1 MQKNVQPITDK
12 LLILPFLLK
21 TVLIRKTEE
30 KGFGCVW
37 RTILHNITSNK
48 PHLTFGRSLEGKCC
62 MWPVRRHH
70 QHTCLALY
78 TSALEGLLYLRCW
91 EWEQAVM
98 LLHTMIFFHVCVN
111 SLCLSCQ
118 HEDSPH
124 TQSCSKLP
132 WKSLTSFSQHPTI
145 QNLWDELEYR
155 LWAGPRHPASM
166 LDLVNAV
173 VAE

>member
-1 MQKNVQPITDK
+1 
-12 LLILPFLLK
+12 
-21 TVLIRKTEE
+21 
-30 KGFGCVW
+30 
-37 RTILHNITSNK
+37 
-48 PHLTFGRSLEGKCC
+48 
-62 MWPVRRHH
+62 
-70 QHTCLALY
+70 
-78 TSALEGLLYLRCW
+78 
-91 EWEQAVM
+91 
-98 LLHTMIFFHVCVN
+98 MIFFHVCVN

-173 VAE
+173 VAEWERIPAADYYTIVLLLCNVCRFSPGGFFLGGVFFFSSSEESAPPTPTALRCVKLSTLRQHKSHRLGQFVLFLKYLHDLANSSWTAKCTVQGI